1 MKYLPIFSLE
11 VSHDYYT
18 DKRCPDF
25 VLEPTPETEQ
35 LLRNHRGIF
44 TPLPTGV
51 RVLMPVGADG
61 KPLIPFDAAAT
72 FGFRLRLENTSFP
85 LFSDL
90 SALESLAAPLYSN
103 NGVNPQLQL
112 TSRTASNTERF
123 SVRKPAAKDAF
134 TLSGTPLSGALPSAF
149 QVAGLGTVVAPQAYD
164 QTAKVVTLNS
174 QAAKIGDS
182 FIITY
187 PTTPSLLRGVF
198 ADVEITVDP
207 ASGGASAF
215 QIAFKAK
222 QARWKY
228 YVVTAK
234 TDNPPTLP
242 AIEDKDKAIVFQSAN
257 LTQSPD
263 ATDGIA
269 SELIAKYPTL
279 QTFRF
284 LSSALIPCQQATRK
298 SIQLQLNGEK
308 VLDALPNPA
317 LEHYAVDVKDAKKE
331 ASLYHIV
338 KYFTQ

>member
-1 MKYLPIFSLE
+1 MKYLTIFSLE
-11 VSHDYYT
+11 ILHDYYT

-25 VLEPTPETEQ
+25 ALNSTPETTQ
-35 LLRNHRGIF
+35 LLKNHRGMLNS
-44 TPLPTGV
+44 LPNGV
-51 RVLMPVGADG
+51 RVLIPVDADG
-61 KPLIPFDAAAT
+61 KALIPFDAATT
-72 FGFRLRLENTSFP
+72 FGFTLRLENADFP
-85 LFSDL
+85 LFTDL
-90 SALESLAAPLYSN
+90 SALADIAAPLYAN
-103 NGVNPQLQL
+103 NGANPQLQL
-112 TSRTASNTERF
+112 ASRTASNTEKF
-123 SVRKPAAKDAF
+123 TVHNPAAKDAF

-149 QVAGLGTVVAPQAYD
+149 QVAGLGKVVAPAAYNP
-164 QTAKVVTLNS
+164 TAKVVTLNS
-174 QAAKIGDS
+174 KTAKIGDS
-182 FIITY
+182 FTITY

-198 ADVEITVDP
+198 ADIEISYDP
-207 ASGGASAF
+207 ASGGASSF

-242 AIEDKDKAIVFQSAN
+242 TLEDKDKAIVFQSAN

-269 SELIAKYPTL
+269 ASLAQQYPAL

-284 LSSALIPCQQATRK
+284 LSSTLIPCQQATRK

-317 LEHYAVDVKDAKKE
+317 LEHYAVDLKDSQKE
-331 ASLYHIV
+331 DSLYQIV